1 MKRSQEGREEAPC
14 ARIGDNYLINDA
26 QILGVWN

>member
-1 MKRSQEGREEAPC
+1 MTLSQEGREEAPC
-14 ARIGDNYLINDA
+14 AGTGDNYPINYA